1 MNIAERKARF
11 TEIMTTVELAPDEI
25 SGVEEIEAVMLPNL
39 TAGLSDF
46 ALKDALLSQV
56 FRESEDFKV
65 KFVAILSNSS
75 MKSIMDKVRD
85 DQTPDEDDLYG
96 FAIAANVL
104 WAEGVASPLFRLM
117 GMLAHTCSE
126 FDLEIP
132 ELATIILRPNESA
145 QEFSKFSPMRLLE
158 GDITVEE
165 VLDNK

>member
-1 MNIAERKARF
+1 MNTAERKARF
-11 TEIMTTVELAPDEI
+11 TEIMTAVELAPDNI
-25 SGVEEIEAVMLPNL
+25 SGVEELEATMLPNL
-39 TAGLSDF
+39 TEGLSDF

-56 FRESEDFKV
+56 FRESEEFKV
-65 KFVAILSNSS
+65 KFVAILTNSS
-75 MKSIMDKVRD
+75 MKSIMDKVNAD
-85 DQTPDEDDLYG
+85 KTPNQDDLYG
-96 FAIAANVL
+96 FAISANVL
-104 WAEGVASPLFRLM
+104 WAEGVANPLFRVM

-158 GDITVEE
+158 GDITIEE